1 MELIASGKR
10 EGATV
15 ECGGQA
21 EAKGLYIQPTIFS
34 GVKDHMRIAKEEVP
48 QYSMVFLLF
57 I

>member
-1 MELIASGKR
+1 MDLIESGKR

-21 EAKGLYIQPTIFS
+21 EAKSLYIQPTVFS

-48 QYSMVFLLF
+48 QYPIVFLLF